1 MTKSHTRELT
11 SVLITIGSHLDA
23 DFQSKMLS
31 GLNDTSRN
39 NLFKSIVQCRFLLSM
54 NCRKKLGV
62 LMHI

>member
-11 SVLITIGSHLDA
+11 YYSHLDA

-31 GLNDTSRN
+31 GLNDKARN
-39 NLFKSIVQCRFLLSM
+39 NLFKSIVQILLSM